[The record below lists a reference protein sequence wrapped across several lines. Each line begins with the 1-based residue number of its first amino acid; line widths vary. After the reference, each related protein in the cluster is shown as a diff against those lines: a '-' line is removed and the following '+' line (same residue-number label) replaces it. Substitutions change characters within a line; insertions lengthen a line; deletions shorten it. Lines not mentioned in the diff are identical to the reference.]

1 MSMLSKL
8 LKEFENVQNNH
19 RERKHVR
26 MDIFPRFKP
35 DFNCRILKKQRNKG
49 KSTNVTARSD
59 VWRLQKTF
67 TSFDGTKTEKTKIKK
82 RQFTPQSR
90 FLSLENRLQHSIKP
104 NDHEKVQKVMRIV
117 EPNSRDSW
125 KMHSFIEF
133 SEERKKIHA
142 NGNWLMR
149 ARAPNRDEFHELQI
163 NSNDEQ
169 RLHVDVNRFDWTKR
183 TRSNEFR
190 FRIHVD
196 GLLTRVHHKIKP
208 TRAIMVF
215 SISYVTTAT
224 HNKLESPSTA
234 IPVDE

>member
-8 LKEFENVQNNH
+8 LNEFENVQNNH

-90 FLSLENRLQHSIKP
+90 FLSLENRLQHSIKL

-149 ARAPNRDEFHELQI
+149 ARARQI
-163 NSNDEQ
+163 ETNFMNCKSTATTN
-169 RLHVDVNRFDWTKR
+169 NGFTSTWIA
-183 TRSNEFR
+183 SNEFR